1 MSRLLSLLTID
12 APIGA
17 LATYFETSGAD
28 TVGALLNVMRMRLRA
43 VADTCLYHQLLSLL
57 LLSKSPLA
65 PSWHQRLMEGGLET
79 ICRHQIERNEMEGVN
94 ASLLIASLHSRHLI
108 NTKTLDTTM
117 FSQVGDVAAKLSPQP
132 VHRDDFEEDEMT
144 EEQEEVVSIST
155 ASTNRSMSDGGRYH
169 DAELWR
175 LNPME
180 RMSGFWRISLVPSTH
195 ADFEKIDLGMFGLS
209 FEETSG
215 DADSQDEAG
224 NYFDILQNPT
234 LRVHGSGLLSSQS
247 QSPPFKLSS
256 KVDGYFDAASLKL
269 TFNITSET
277 DDLFCS
283 AIAFPL
289 GFGGYFGRFN
299 SEKGDSRSIKILGCF
314 LMWRDLLPFS
324 SSASK
329 ELMRSEIYK
338 VRQRYSFTGNDYC
351 AGKSEDANTID
362 VLPSSTPTP
371 FFSVV
376 QRRPHMWLMVNT
388 YSMLVWKL
396 SLWESADYATLHSM
410 DGADLTAPAFR
421 ISSMATML
429 KQRAE
434 FESSDIYALRLK
446 TFEAA
451 SSSLYYARLSLT
463 LSYTVA
469 EVMADLAVI
478 QHAMR
483 IVYRHPQCSP
493 EFLKDSAAFSD
504 MDNIS
509 PGKKLSV
516 GGDSERA
523 QEFFDS
529 LMERV
534 ERTSNA
540 FSNDQYRF
548 RQACA
553 KILTLTFDPNTY
565 GEETEKDKPIYAA
578 KVKEVWAKWRRRW
591 SQIHP
596 ALFSTSA
603 PSLLDR
609 PCSLDEVQLML
620 SHAAYMSSLKG
631 ETLYFDDYSDSSS
644 SDDEDKPIIKPR
656 SNPSSMSTA
665 STSTSPS
672 DSRSDDSSFSSSPSG
687 SSPLSSP
694 EGSTNRIHRPSP
706 METRRSS
713 SPTLNGADKPA
724 VHTSVPLATT
734 TALVVGATLSL
745 GAYFVGR
752 WLLRSKSD

>member
-1 MSRLLSLLTID
+1 MLTID

-43 VADTCLYHQLLSLL
+43 VADTCLYHQLLALL

-65 PSWHQRLMEGGLET
+65 PSWHQRLMDGGLET

-94 ASLLIASLHSRHLI
+94 ASLLIASLHSRDLVDP
-108 NTKTLDTTM
+108 KTLDTTM
-117 FSQVGDVAAKLSPQP
+117 FSQIGDVAAKLSPQP
-132 VHRDDFEEDEMT
+132 VHRDDFDIDEEMI
-144 EEQEEVVSIST
+144 EEQEEVVSTST
-155 ASTNRSMSDGGRYH
+155 ASTNRSMSDGGRH
-169 DAELWR
+169 QDAELWR

-195 ADFEKIDLGMFGLS
+195 ADFDKIDLGLFGLS
-209 FEETSG
+209 FEETVG
-215 DADSQDEAG
+215 DAGSEDEAG
-224 NYFDILQNPT
+224 IQFDILQNPT
-234 LRVHGSGLLSSQS
+234 LRVHGAGV
-247 QSPPFKLSS
+247 LSS
-256 KVDGYFDAASLKL
+256 KSQLSPLQPSSELDGYFDAASLKL
-269 TFNITSET
+269 TFNITSANDE
-277 DDLFCS
+277 LFCS

-289 GFGGYFGRFN
+289 GFGGYFGRFD
-299 SEKGDSRSIKILGCF
+299 SVDKGEPRGIKILGCF
-314 LMWRDLLPFS
+314 IMWRDLLPFS
-324 SSASK
+324 SSK
-329 ELMRSEIYK
+329 ELVRAEIER
-338 VRQRYSFTGNDYC
+338 VRERYAFTGNDYR
-351 AGKSEDANTID
+351 AGQSEDANTID
-362 VLPSSTPTP
+362 TLPASTPIP

-410 DGADLTAPAFR
+410 DGAELAAPSFR

-434 FESSDIYALRLK
+434 FESKDIYALRLR

-469 EVMADLAVI
+469 EVMGDLAVI

-483 IVYRHPQCSP
+483 IVYSHPKCLP
-493 EFLKDSAAFSD
+493 EFLKDSAAFTDLDS
-504 MDNIS
+504 IS
-509 PGKKLSV
+509 PERKLSV
-516 GGDSERA
+516 GGDSERS
-523 QEFFDS
+523 QEFYDS

-534 ERTSNA
+534 EKTSNA
-540 FSNDQYRF
+540 FSSDQYRF

-553 KILTLTFDPNTY
+553 KILTLTFDPYTY
-565 GEETEKDKPIYAA
+565 GEENEKEKLLYAV

-620 SHAAYMSSLKG
+620 SHAAYISSLKG
-631 ETLYFDDYSDSSS
+631 ETLYLDDTSDSSS
-644 SDDEDKPIIKPR
+644 SDDDDKPVMKPR
-656 SNPSSMSTA
+656 SVPSSMSTA

-672 DSRSDDSSFSSSPSG
+672 DSRSDDSSFPSSPSG

-694 EGSTNRIHRPSP
+694 ESSTNHIHRPSP
-706 METRRSS
+706 TEMRRSS
-713 SPTLNGADKPA
+713 SPTLNGAEKPS
-724 VHTSVPLATT
+724 VHTSVPLAST
-734 TALVVGATLSL
+734 TAFVVAATLSL
-745 GAYFVGR
+745 GALFVGR